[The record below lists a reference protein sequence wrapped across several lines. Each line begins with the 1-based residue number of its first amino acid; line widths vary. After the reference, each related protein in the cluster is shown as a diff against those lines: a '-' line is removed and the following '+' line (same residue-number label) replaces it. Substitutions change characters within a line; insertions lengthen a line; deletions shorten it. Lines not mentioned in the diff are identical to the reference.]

1 MQIGMLVHSDYEH
14 DNRVR
19 REAETLVQ
27 AGYQVVVIAAASNPK
42 NTVTEFN
49 GVQIHYVEP
58 IFNSGKLHFIEIM
71 FRMYHRLNALNV
83 DIVHA
88 HDLDTL
94 WPAARYT
101 NRHKIPLIYDS
112 HEWYLESISLYN
124 RPFTR
129 WIWSI
134 LENKLIH
141 KAQKVIT
148 VCDGIADE
156 LFKEYALHDQPVVL
170 RNIAEKKISTIA
182 QNDQHPA
189 FKKLR
194 DLRNHFNFVGI
205 YAGYLQKGRGIE
217 LLLQS
222 LKDNRDW
229 CFFICGQG
237 PGMKTFKNRAQE
249 LNLRNRV
256 KFTGNL
262 DHEVLFPLISRCDV
276 GYCFIEPLAKSY
288 YYALPN
294 KLTEYLQAGIPV
306 IGSDLPEIRKII
318 EKYQFGFIA
327 HDKEDLQTILN
338 SFQKLKNDKFIEKH
352 IKEAQ
357 DVLNWEQEKIKLLNL
372 YQVLCRKHKNITTD
386 ISGE

>member
-1 MQIGMLVHSDYEH
+1 MLVHSDFEH

-27 AGYQVVVIAAASNPK
+27 AGYHVDVIAVVSKTISNI
-42 NTVTEFN
+42 TEIN
-49 GVQIHYVEP
+49 GVQIHYIEP
-58 IFNSGKLHFIEIM
+58 SFKSGKLYFIDIM
-71 FRMYHRLNALNV
+71 FRMYHRMNALDL

-94 WPAARYT
+94 WPAARYAS
-101 NRHKIPLIYDS
+101 RHQIPLIYDS
-112 HEWYLESISLYN
+112 HEWYLESISLYD
-124 RPFTR
+124 RPLTR

-134 LENKLIH
+134 LEKKLIY

-156 LFKEYALHDQPVVL
+156 LFKKYALPERPVVL
-170 RNIAEKKISTIA
+170 RNMAEKNIPTIA
-182 QNDQHPA
+182 PNDQHPA
-189 FKKLR
+189 FGQLR
-194 DLRNHFNFVGI
+194 DIRSNFNFVGI

-217 LLLQS
+217 VLLKS
-222 LKDNRDW
+222 LRDIPDW
-229 CFFICGQG
+229 GFLISGQG
-237 PGMKTFKNRAQE
+237 PGMKMFENLTCE
-249 LNLRNRV
+249 LKLQNRV

-262 DHEVLFPLISRCDV
+262 DHEILYPLISRCDA

-318 EKYQFGFIA
+318 EQYQFGFIA
-327 HDKEDLQTILN
+327 HDKEDLQTILI

-357 DVLNWEQEKIKLLNL
+357 DVLNWDQEKIKLLNL
-372 YQVLCRKHKNITTD
+372 YQQLCRNHKNITTD